1 MDAAVVSLQDV
12 ANIVSFIAPG
22 YFAIQVYSL
31 VYAKRDR
38 DFPKLLIESVIFSLP
53 IVTLS
58 NVIWEKVL
66 DRPAVTSLSIKYAI
80 LLLAI
85 AILSGIAA
93 TMLRKRWPLKDLA
106 LMLGLGSPNGD
117 FVKTQ
122 LERVDVNN
130 PDASSVTVSLK
141 NGSIFSG
148 TSDRISRYS
157 HDGPLYY
164 CFANLAWF
172 NSDTGKWEEQG
183 GSIIVERNEIDYI
196 VTPKLKDDESKARIL
211 PKRNSKKKQH
221 DEADD

>member
-12 ANIVSFIAPG
+12 ANIVSFVAPG

-58 NVIWEKVL
+58 NVIWEKMFGQ
-66 DRPAVTSLSIKYAI
+66 PAVTSLDINYAV

-85 AILSGIAA
+85 AVLSGVGV
-93 TMLRKRWPLKDLA
+93 TLLRKRWPLRDLA
-106 LMLGLGSPNGD
+106 LLLGLGSPNGD

-122 LERVDVNN
+122 LERVDVSE
-130 PDASSVTVSLK
+130 PDTSSVTVSLK

-148 TSDRISRYS
+148 TADRISRYS

-164 CFANLAWF
+164 CFSNLAWF
-172 NSDTGKWEEQG
+172 NSDTNAWEEQG

-196 VTPKLKDDESKARIL
+196 VTPKLKDEESKARVL
-211 PKRNSKKKQH
+211 PKRSLKKKKRN
-221 DEADD
+221 